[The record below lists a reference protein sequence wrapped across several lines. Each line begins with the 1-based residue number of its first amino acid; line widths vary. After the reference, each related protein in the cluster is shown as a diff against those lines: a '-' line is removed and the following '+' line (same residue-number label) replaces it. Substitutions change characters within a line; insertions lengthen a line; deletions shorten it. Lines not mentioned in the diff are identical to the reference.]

1 MHSRI
6 ITNLTASVTIYMGS
20 PGNQEVAG
28 ARIPYMYV
36 FVRNYTLYKISLAR
50 AIKKLLVLGY
60 YLCFYMP

>member
-1 MHSRI
+1 
-6 ITNLTASVTIYMGS
+6 MGS